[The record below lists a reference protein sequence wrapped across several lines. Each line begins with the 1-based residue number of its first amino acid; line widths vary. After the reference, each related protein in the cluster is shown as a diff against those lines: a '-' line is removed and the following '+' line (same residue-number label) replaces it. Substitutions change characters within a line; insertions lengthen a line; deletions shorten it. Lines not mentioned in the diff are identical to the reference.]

1 MMYVLRLGIIST
13 LLSETLVSGFTTGAA
28 IHVFTSQV
36 KDILG
41 IQLIPIVGNFKLIK
55 DYIQIIEKLSAINY
69 AALTISIITIIIM
82 YANNEW
88 LKPKLSK
95 YCFLPVPIELIAVV
109 TGTLVSRF
117 VDLQSNHNIQTLGNI
132 PTGFPG
138 I

>member
-1 MMYVLRLGIIST
+1 MYVLRLGIIST

-28 IHVFTSQV
+28 VHVFTSQV

-41 IQLIPIVGNFKLIK
+41 IKLVPIVGNFKIIK
-55 DYIQIIEKLSAINY
+55 DYIQMVEKMSDINY
-69 AALTISIITIIIM
+69 TALTISIITIIIL

-109 TGTLVSRF
+109 AGTLVSRF
-117 VDLQSNHNIQTLGNI
+117 LDLSNNQNIKTLGNI

>member
-28 IHVFTSQV
+28 IHVLTSQV

-41 IQLIPIVGNFKLIK
+41 IHLLPIVGNFKIIK
-55 DYIQIIEKLSAINY
+55 DYIQIFEKMSDINY
-69 AALTISIITIIIM
+69 TALTISVITMIIL

-95 YCFLPVPIELIAVV
+95 HCFLPVPIELIAVV
-109 TGTLVSRF
+109 AGTLVSRF
-117 VDLQSNHNIQTLGNI
+117 LDLSSNHHIKTLDEI